1 MCGPTLFDFGGV
13 LSLEWLIMIQLSRVF
28 ILSFLLW
35 PVVSGADIYRYVD
48 GEGVIHYSN
57 VQPDEKFTLY
67 LREGPK
73 AAPRA
78 PASALQ
84 LPGANWMTGYV
95 DRFSRANDLP
105 PALVHAIIKAESN
118 GQRNAVSR
126 KGAKGVMQLM
136 PFTSKRLRVADPFDP
151 IENIEGGIKYIKE
164 LLVTFG
170 GDLTNT
176 VAAYNAGP
184 AAVRKY
190 GGVPPYQETR
200 IYVRRVMD
208 LYRQYSAAE

>member
-1 MCGPTLFDFGGV
+1 MV
-13 LSLEWLIMIQLSRVF
+13 QLLRVF

-57 VQPDEKFTLY
+57 TQADEKFTLY

-73 AAPRA
+73 VAPRA
-78 PASALQ
+78 QASAIS
-84 LPGANWMTGYV
+84 GASWMTGYV

-118 GQRNAVSR
+118 GQRKAVSP

-164 LLVTFG
+164 LLVTFE

-176 VAAYNAGP
+176 IAAYNAGP

-190 GGVPPYQETR
+190 HGVPPYQETR
-200 IYVRRVMD
+200 LYVRRVME
-208 LYRQYSAAE
+208 LYRQYSAVE

>member
-1 MCGPTLFDFGGV
+1 MV
-13 LSLEWLIMIQLSRVF
+13 QLSRVF

-57 VQPDEKFTLY
+57 TQPDEKFTLY

-78 PASALQ
+78 PASAL
-84 LPGANWMTGYV
+84 PGASWMTGYV

-118 GQRNAVSR
+118 GQRKAVSR

-164 LLVTFG
+164 LLVTFQ
-170 GDLTNT
+170 GDITNA

-200 IYVRRVMD
+200 LYVRRVMD
-208 LYRQYSAAE
+208 LYRQYSAVE

>member
-1 MCGPTLFDFGGV
+1 MG
-13 LSLEWLIMIQLSRVF
+13 QLSRIF

-35 PVVSGADIYRYVD
+35 PVVAGADIYRYVD
-48 GEGVIHYSN
+48 TDGVIHYSN
-57 VQPDEKFTLY
+57 TQPDAKFSLY

-73 AAPRA
+73 AAPRERTTDL
-78 PASALQ
+78 PAAT
-84 LPGANWMTGYV
+84 WMTGYV

-118 GQRNAVSR
+118 GQRKAVSP

-136 PFTSKRLRVADPFDP
+136 PFTSKRMQVADPFDP

-164 LLVTFG
+164 LLVTFE

-200 IYVRRVMD
+200 LYVRRVMD
-208 LYRQYSAAE
+208 LYRQYSAVE

>member
-1 MCGPTLFDFGGV
+1 MV
-13 LSLEWLIMIQLSRVF
+13 QLSRVF

-35 PVVSGADIYRYVD
+35 PVASGADIYRYVD
-48 GEGVIHYSN
+48 ADGVIHYSN
-57 VQPDEKFTLY
+57 TQPDEKFTLY

-73 AAPRA
+73 TVRRSPD
-78 PASALQ
+78 SS
-84 LPGANWMTGYV
+84 LPTANWITGYV
-95 DRFSRANDLP
+95 DRVSRANDLP

-118 GQRNAVSR
+118 GQRKAVSP

-136 PFTSKRLRVADPFDP
+136 PFTSKRMRVVDPFDP
-151 IENIEGGIKYIKE
+151 IENIEGGIRYIKE
-164 LLVTFG
+164 LLVSFE

-200 IYVRRVMD
+200 LYVRRVMD

>member
-1 MCGPTLFDFGGV
+1 MG
-13 LSLEWLIMIQLSRVF
+13 QLSRIF

-35 PVVSGADIYRYVD
+35 PVVAGADIYRYVD
-48 GEGVIHYSN
+48 RDGVLHYSN
-57 VQPDEKFTLY
+57 TQPDERFTLY

-73 AAPRA
+73 ASPRA
-78 PASALQ
+78 PGSAL
-84 LPGANWMTGYV
+84 PGGSWMTGYV

-118 GQRNAVSR
+118 GQRKAVSS

-164 LLVTFG
+164 LLVAFE

-190 GGVPPYQETR
+190 GGVPPYEETR
-200 IYVRRVMD
+200 LYVRRVMD
-208 LYRQYSAAE
+208 LYRQYSAVE

>member
-1 MCGPTLFDFGGV
+1 MG
-13 LSLEWLIMIQLSRVF
+13 QLPRIF

-35 PVVSGADIYRYVD
+35 PVVAGADIYRYEDRD
-48 GEGVIHYSN
+48 GGVHYSN
-57 VQPDEKFTLY
+57 TQPDEKFTLY

-73 AAPRA
+73 TAPRA
-78 PASALQ
+78 PGSA
-84 LPGANWMTGYV
+84 LPGASWMTGYV

-118 GQRNAVSR
+118 GQRKAVSP

-164 LLVTFG
+164 LLVTFEG
-170 GDLTNT
+170 NLTNT

-190 GGVPPYQETR
+190 GGIPPYQETR
-200 IYVRRVMD
+200 LYVRRVMD
-208 LYRQYSAAE
+208 LYRQYSAVE

>member
-1 MCGPTLFDFGGV
+1 MV
-13 LSLEWLIMIQLSRVF
+13 QLSRVF

-35 PVVSGADIYRYVD
+35 PVVSGADIYRFVD
-48 GEGVIHYSN
+48 GDGVIHYSN
-57 VQPDEKFTLY
+57 TQPDEKFTLY

-73 AAPRA
+73 AVRRS
-78 PASALQ
+78 PASS
-84 LPGANWMTGYV
+84 LPTANWMTGYV
-95 DRFSRANDLP
+95 DRVSRANDLP

-118 GQRNAVSR
+118 GQRKAVSP

-136 PFTSKRLRVADPFDP
+136 PFTSKRMRVIDPFDP
-151 IENIEGGIKYIKE
+151 IENIEGGIRYIKE
-164 LLVTFG
+164 LLVSFE

-200 IYVRRVMD
+200 LYVRRVMD
-208 LYRQYSAAE
+208 LYREYSAAE

>member
-1 MCGPTLFDFGGV
+1 MV
-13 LSLEWLIMIQLSRVF
+13 QLSRVF

-48 GEGVIHYSN
+48 GDGVIHYSN
-57 VQPDEKFTLY
+57 TQPGRKATLY
-67 LREGPK
+67 LREAPK
-73 AAPRA
+73 TAPRA
-78 PASALQ
+78 PASSI
-84 LPGANWMTGYV
+84 PGSSWMNGYV

-105 PALVHAIIKAESN
+105 PALVRAIIKAESN

-136 PFTSKRLRVADPFDP
+136 PFTSKRLRVVDPFDP
-151 IENIEGGIKYIKE
+151 IENIEGGILYIKE
-164 LLVTFG
+164 LLVTFEG
-170 GDLTNT
+170 NLTNV

-200 IYVRRVMD
+200 LYVRRVME
-208 LYRQYSAAE
+208 LYRQYSAVE

>member
-1 MCGPTLFDFGGV
+1 MV
-13 LSLEWLIMIQLSRVF
+13 QLSRVF

-57 VQPDEKFTLY
+57 TQPDAKFTLY

-78 PASALQ
+78 PASAL
-84 LPGANWMTGYV
+84 PGASWMTGYV

-164 LLVTFG
+164 LLVTFEG
-170 GDLTNT
+170 NLTNT

-190 GGVPPYQETR
+190 GGIPPYQEPR
-200 IYVRRVMD
+200 LYVRRVMD
-208 LYRQYSAAE
+208 LYRQYSAVE

>member
-1 MCGPTLFDFGGV
+1 MV
-13 LSLEWLIMIQLSRVF
+13 QLSRVF

-35 PVVSGADIYRYVD
+35 PVVAGADIYRYVD
-48 GEGVIHYSN
+48 VDGVIHYSN
-57 VQPDEKFTLY
+57 TQPDEKFTLY

-73 AAPRA
+73 AGPRP
-78 PASALQ
+78 PASS
-84 LPGANWMTGYV
+84 LPTASWMTGYV
-95 DRFSRANDLP
+95 DRVSRANDLP

-118 GQRNAVSR
+118 GQRKAVSR
-126 KGAKGVMQLM
+126 KGAEGVMQLM

-164 LLVTFG
+164 LLVAFEG
-170 GDLTNT
+170 NLTNT

-200 IYVRRVMD
+200 IYVRRVME
-208 LYRQYSAAE
+208 LYRQYSAVE

>member
-1 MCGPTLFDFGGV
+1 MV
-13 LSLEWLIMIQLSRVF
+13 QLSCVF

-48 GEGVIHYSN
+48 GDGVVHFSN
-57 VQPDEKFTLY
+57 TQPDGKFTLY
-67 LREGPK
+67 LREAPK
-73 AAPRA
+73 VAPRA
-78 PASALQ
+78 RASS
-84 LPGANWMTGYV
+84 LPGDIWMSGYV
-95 DRFSRANDLP
+95 DRVSRANDLP
-105 PALVHAIIKAESN
+105 PALVRAIIKAESN
-118 GQRNAVSR
+118 GRRDAVSR
-126 KGAKGVMQLM
+126 KGAEGMMQLM
-136 PFTSKRLRVADPFDP
+136 PLTSKRLRVDDPFDP

-164 LLVTFG
+164 LLVAFEG
-170 GDLTNT
+170 NLTNA

-200 IYVRRVMD
+200 LYVRRVME

>member
-1 MCGPTLFDFGGV
+1 MV
-13 LSLEWLIMIQLSRVF
+13 QLSRLF

-48 GEGVIHYSN
+48 REGVIHYSN
-57 VQPDEKFTLY
+57 TQPDEKFTLY

-73 AAPRA
+73 TSPRSQ
-78 PASALQ
+78 ASAI
-84 LPGANWMTGYV
+84 PEASWMTGYV

-118 GQRNAVSR
+118 GQRKAVSR

-136 PFTSKRLRVADPFDP
+136 PFTSKRLRVNDPFDP

-164 LLVTFG
+164 LLVAFE

-176 VAAYNAGP
+176 IAAYNAGP
-184 AAVRKY
+184 GAVRKY

-200 IYVRRVMD
+200 LYVRRVMD
-208 LYRQYSAAE
+208 LYRQYSAVE

>member
-1 MCGPTLFDFGGV
+1 MV
-13 LSLEWLIMIQLSRVF
+13 QLSRLF

-57 VQPDEKFTLY
+57 IQPGGKSTLF

-73 AAPRA
+73 AAPRSQ
-78 PASALQ
+78 ASGIS
-84 LPGANWMTGYV
+84 GASWMTGYV

-118 GQRNAVSR
+118 GQRTAVSS

-136 PFTSKRLRVADPFDP
+136 PFTSKRLRVNDPFDP

-164 LLVTFG
+164 LLVAFEG
-170 GDLTNT
+170 NLTNT

-200 IYVRRVMD
+200 LYVRRVMD
-208 LYRQYSAAE
+208 LYRQYSAVE

>member
-1 MCGPTLFDFGGV
+1 MV
-13 LSLEWLIMIQLSRVF
+13 QLSRVF

-35 PVVSGADIYRYVD
+35 PVVSGADIYRFVD
-48 GEGVIHYSN
+48 GEGVVHYSN
-57 VQPDEKFTLY
+57 TQPDEKFTLY

-73 AAPRA
+73 APPPA
-78 PASALQ
+78 PASAL
-84 LPGANWMTGYV
+84 PGSSWINGYV

-118 GQRNAVSR
+118 GQRKAVSR

-136 PFTSKRLRVADPFDP
+136 PFTAKRLRVADPFDP
-151 IENIEGGIKYIKE
+151 IENIEGGVKYIKE
-164 LLVTFG
+164 LLVTFQ

-200 IYVRRVMD
+200 LYVRRVLG
-208 LYRQYSAAE
+208 LYRQYSAVE

>member
-1 MCGPTLFDFGGV
+1 MYV
-13 LSLEWLIMIQLSRVF
+13 ESQIMVQLSRVF

-35 PVVSGADIYRYVD
+35 PVVAGADIYRYVD
-48 GEGVIHYSN
+48 RDGVVHYSN
-57 VQPDEKFTLY
+57 TQPDEKFTLY

-73 AAPRA
+73 TVRRSPD
-78 PASALQ
+78 SS
-84 LPGANWMTGYV
+84 LPTANWITGYV
-95 DRFSRANDLP
+95 DRVSRANDLP

-118 GQRNAVSR
+118 GQRKAVSP

-136 PFTSKRLRVADPFDP
+136 PFTSKRMRVVDPFDP
-151 IENIEGGIKYIKE
+151 IENIEGGIRYIKE
-164 LLVTFG
+164 LLVSFE

-200 IYVRRVMD
+200 LYVRRVMD

>member
-1 MCGPTLFDFGGV
+1 MV
-13 LSLEWLIMIQLSRVF
+13 QLSRVF

-35 PVVSGADIYRYVD
+35 PVVSGADIYRFVD
-48 GEGVIHYSN
+48 GEGVVHYSN
-57 VQPDEKFTLY
+57 TQPDEKFTLY

-73 AAPRA
+73 APPPA
-78 PASALQ
+78 PASAL
-84 LPGANWMTGYV
+84 PGSSWMNGYV

-118 GQRNAVSR
+118 GQRKAVSR

-164 LLVTFG
+164 LLVTFQ

-200 IYVRRVMD
+200 LYVRRVLG
-208 LYRQYSAAE
+208 LYRQYSADE

>member
-1 MCGPTLFDFGGV
+1 MV
-13 LSLEWLIMIQLSRVF
+13 QLTRLF

-57 VQPDEKFTLY
+57 TQPDEKFTLY

-73 AAPRA
+73 AVPPAQ
-78 PASALQ
+78 ASAV
-84 LPGANWMTGYV
+84 PGASWMTGYV

-118 GQRNAVSR
+118 GQRKAVSP
-126 KGAKGVMQLM
+126 KGARGVMQLM
-136 PFTSKRLRVADPFDP
+136 PFTSKRLRVSDPFDP
-151 IENIEGGIKYIKE
+151 IENIEGGIRYIKE
-164 LLVTFG
+164 LLVTFEG
-170 GDLTNT
+170 NLTNT
-176 VAAYNAGP
+176 IAAYNAGP

-200 IYVRRVMD
+200 LYVRRVMD
-208 LYRQYSAAE
+208 LYRQYSAVE

>member
-1 MCGPTLFDFGGV
+1 MG
-13 LSLEWLIMIQLSRVF
+13 QLSRIF
-28 ILSFLLW
+28 ILSFLFW
-35 PVVSGADIYRYVD
+35 PVVAGADIYRYVD
-48 GEGVIHYSN
+48 GDGVIHYSN
-57 VQPDEKFTLY
+57 TQPDGKFKLY

-73 AAPRA
+73 FASRA
-78 PASALQ
+78 PGSA
-84 LPGANWMTGYV
+84 LPGAGWMTGYV

-118 GQRNAVSR
+118 GQRNAVSP

-136 PFTSKRLRVADPFDP
+136 PFTSKRLRVSDPFDP

-164 LLVTFG
+164 LLVTFEG
-170 GDLTNT
+170 NLTNT

-200 IYVRRVMD
+200 LYVRRVLD

>member
-1 MCGPTLFDFGGV
+1 M
-13 LSLEWLIMIQLSRVF
+13 IMVKLSRVF

-48 GEGVIHYSN
+48 GDGVVHYSN
-57 VQPDEKFTLY
+57 TQPDEKFTLY

-73 AAPRA
+73 TVPRA
-78 PASALQ
+78 TASS
-84 LPGANWMTGYV
+84 LPTASWMTGYV
-95 DRFSRANDLP
+95 DRVSRANDLP

-118 GQRNAVSR
+118 GQRKAVSP

-136 PFTSKRLRVADPFDP
+136 PFTSKRMRVIDPFDP
-151 IENIEGGIKYIKE
+151 IENIEGGIRYIKE
-164 LLVTFG
+164 LLVSFE

-200 IYVRRVMD
+200 LYVRRVMD
-208 LYRQYSAAE
+208 LYRQYSAVE

>member
-1 MCGPTLFDFGGV
+1 MV
-13 LSLEWLIMIQLSRVF
+13 QISRIF

-48 GEGVIHYSN
+48 REGVIHYSN
-57 VQPDEKFTLY
+57 TQPDEKFTLY

-78 PASALQ
+78 ASAL
-84 LPGANWMTGYV
+84 PGGGWMTGYV
-95 DRFSRANDLP
+95 DRVSRANDLP

-118 GQRNAVSR
+118 GQRKAVSP

-164 LLVTFG
+164 LLVTFE

-176 VAAYNAGP
+176 IAAYNAGP

-200 IYVRRVMD
+200 LYVRRVMD
-208 LYRQYSAAE
+208 LYRQYSEVE

>member
-1 MCGPTLFDFGGV
+1 MV
-13 LSLEWLIMIQLSRVF
+13 QLSRVF

-48 GEGVIHYSN
+48 REGVIHYSN

-78 PASALQ
+78 QASAI
-84 LPGANWMTGYV
+84 PGASWMTGYV

-118 GQRNAVSR
+118 GQRKAVSS

-136 PFTSKRLRVADPFDP
+136 PFTSKRMRVADPFDP

-164 LLVTFG
+164 LLVAFE

-200 IYVRRVMD
+200 LYVRRVMD
-208 LYRQYSAAE
+208 LYRQYSAVE

>member
-1 MCGPTLFDFGGV
+1 MV
-13 LSLEWLIMIQLSRVF
+13 QLSRVF

-48 GEGVIHYSN
+48 RDGVIHYSN
-57 VQPDEKFTLY
+57 TQPDEKFTLY

-73 AAPRA
+73 AGPRL
-78 PASALQ
+78 PASS
-84 LPGANWMTGYV
+84 LPTASWMTGYV
-95 DRFSRANDLP
+95 DRVSRANDLP

-118 GQRNAVSR
+118 GQRKAVSP

-136 PFTSKRLRVADPFDP
+136 PFTSKRMRVIDPFDP
-151 IENIEGGIKYIKE
+151 IENIEGGIRYIKE
-164 LLVTFG
+164 LLVSFE
-170 GDLTNT
+170 GDLINT

-200 IYVRRVMD
+200 LYVRRVMD
-208 LYRQYSAAE
+208 LYRQYSAVE

>member
-1 MCGPTLFDFGGV
+1 MV
-13 LSLEWLIMIQLSRVF
+13 QLSGLF

-35 PVVSGADIYRYVD
+35 PAVSGADIFRYVD

-57 VQPDEKFTLY
+57 TQPDEKFTLY

-73 AAPRA
+73 AAP
-78 PASALQ
+78 PAQASS
-84 LPGANWMTGYV
+84 LPAETWMTGYV
-95 DRFSRANDLP
+95 DQVSRANDLP

-118 GQRNAVSR
+118 GQRKAVSR
-126 KGAKGVMQLM
+126 KGAKGMMQLM

-151 IENIEGGIKYIKE
+151 IENIEGGVRYIKE
-164 LLVTFG
+164 LLVSFEG
-170 GDLTNT
+170 NLTNA

-184 AAVRKY
+184 AAVRRY

-200 IYVRRVMD
+200 QYVRRVMD
-208 LYRQYSAAE
+208 LYRRYSAVE

>member
-1 MCGPTLFDFGGV
+1 MV
-13 LSLEWLIMIQLSRVF
+13 QLSRVF

-35 PVVSGADIYRYVD
+35 PVVTGADIYRYVD

-57 VQPDEKFTLY
+57 TQPGEKFTLY
-67 LREGPK
+67 LREAPK

-78 PASALQ
+78 PASAL
-84 LPGANWMTGYV
+84 PGASWMTGYV

-118 GQRNAVSR
+118 GQRKAVSP

-151 IENIEGGIKYIKE
+151 IENIEGGIRYIKE
-164 LLVTFG
+164 LLITFE
-170 GDLTNT
+170 GDITNT

-200 IYVRRVMD
+200 LYVRRVMD
-208 LYRQYSAAE
+208 LYRQYSAGE

>member
-1 MCGPTLFDFGGV
+1 MV
-13 LSLEWLIMIQLSRVF
+13 QLLRLF

-35 PVVSGADIYRYVD
+35 PVVSGADIYRFVD

-57 VQPDEKFTLY
+57 TQPDEKFTLY

-73 AAPRA
+73 AALPA
-78 PASALQ
+78 PSSA
-84 LPGANWMTGYV
+84 LPGASWMTGYV

-118 GQRNAVSR
+118 GQRKAVSP

-136 PFTSKRLRVADPFDP
+136 PFTSKRLRVSDPFDP

-164 LLVTFG
+164 LLVTFQ

-200 IYVRRVMD
+200 LYVRRVMD
-208 LYRQYSAAE
+208 LYRRYSAVE

>member
-1 MCGPTLFDFGGV
+1 MV
-13 LSLEWLIMIQLSRVF
+13 QLSRLF

-57 VQPDEKFTLY
+57 TQPDEKFTLY

-73 AAPRA
+73 ALPRA
-78 PASALQ
+78 QASALID
-84 LPGANWMTGYV
+84 ASWMTGYV

-105 PALVHAIIKAESN
+105 PALVRAIIKAESN
-118 GQRNAVSR
+118 GQRKAVSR

-136 PFTSKRLRVADPFDP
+136 PFTSRRLRVADPFDP

-164 LLVTFG
+164 LLVTFEG
-170 GDLTNT
+170 NLTNT

-200 IYVRRVMD
+200 LYVRRVMD
-208 LYRQYSAAE
+208 LYRQYSAVE

>member
-1 MCGPTLFDFGGV
+1 MV
-13 LSLEWLIMIQLSRVF
+13 QLSCVF

-57 VQPDEKFTLY
+57 TQPDEKFTLY

-78 PASALQ
+78 PASAL
-84 LPGANWMTGYV
+84 PGASWMTGYV

-118 GQRNAVSR
+118 GQRKAVSR
-126 KGAKGVMQLM
+126 KGAEGVMQLM

-151 IENIEGGIKYIKE
+151 IENIEGGVKYIKE
-164 LLVTFG
+164 LLVTFEG
-170 GDLTNT
+170 NLTNT

-200 IYVRRVMD
+200 LYVRRVMD
-208 LYRQYSAAE
+208 LYRQYSAVE

>member
-1 MCGPTLFDFGGV
+1 MG
-13 LSLEWLIMIQLSRVF
+13 QLSRIF

-35 PVVSGADIYRYVD
+35 PVVAGADIYRYVD
-48 GEGVIHYSN
+48 RDGVIHYSN
-57 VQPDEKFTLY
+57 TQPDEKFTLY

-78 PASALQ
+78 PASAL
-84 LPGANWMTGYV
+84 PGASWMSGYV

-118 GQRNAVSR
+118 GQRNAVSP

-151 IENIEGGIKYIKE
+151 IENIEGGIRYIKE
-164 LLVTFG
+164 LLITFDG
-170 GDLTNT
+170 NLTNT
-176 VAAYNAGP
+176 IAAYNAGP

-200 IYVRRVMD
+200 LYVRRVME
-208 LYRQYSAAE
+208 LYRQYSAVE

>member
-1 MCGPTLFDFGGV
+1 MV
-13 LSLEWLIMIQLSRVF
+13 QLSRLF

-35 PVVSGADIYRYVD
+35 PVVSGADIYRFVD
-48 GEGVIHYSN
+48 ADGVIHYSN
-57 VQPDEKFTLY
+57 TQPDEKFTLY

-73 AAPRA
+73 VPPREPVTA
-78 PASALQ
+78 
-84 LPGANWMTGYV
+84 LPGGSWMNGYV
-95 DRFSRANDLP
+95 DRVSRANDLP

-118 GQRNAVSR
+118 GQRKAVSP
-126 KGAKGVMQLM
+126 KGARGVMQLM
-136 PFTSKRLRVADPFDP
+136 PFTSKRMRVADPFDP

-164 LLVTFG
+164 LLVTFEG
-170 GDLTNT
+170 NLTNT

-208 LYRQYSAAE
+208 LYRQYSAVE